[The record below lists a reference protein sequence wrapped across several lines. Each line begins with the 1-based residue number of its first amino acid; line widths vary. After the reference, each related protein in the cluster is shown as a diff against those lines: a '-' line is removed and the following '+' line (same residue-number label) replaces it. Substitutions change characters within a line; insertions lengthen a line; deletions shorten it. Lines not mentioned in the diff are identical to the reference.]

1 MNQRINAAIS
11 AVIYLVVFVVLPLY
25 APSLI
30 PPEFL
35 NLLSESGLNLG
46 AFTQQMAMIGIV
58 VSMITLVKGFVLPSS
73 LLYLVAG
80 IGLSLVMLAFTL
92 ITLGLGNIWSFGI
105 TVVKMEIPGGLNTA
119 VLDLRFFVQLATLT
133 SILQIIQ
140 EFLAFKDAR
149 IAKDASNDSVNLL
162 PHA

>member
-1 MNQRINAAIS
+1 MNAAIS

-35 NLLSESGLNLG
+35 NLLSESGFNLG
-46 AFTQQMAMIGIV
+46 VFTQQMAMIGIV
-58 VSMITLVKGFVLPSS
+58 VSVITLVKGFVLPSS

-80 IGLSLVMLAFTL
+80 VGLSLVMLVFTL

-105 TVVKMEIPGGLNTA
+105 TVVKMEVPGNLNTA

-133 SILQIIQ
+133 FILQIIQ
-140 EFLAFKDAR
+140 AFSTFKDAR
-149 IAKDASNDSVNLL
+149 IAKDASNDSANLL
-162 PHA
+162 PDA

>member
-1 MNQRINAAIS
+1 MNAVVS

-30 PPEFL
+30 PPELL
-35 NLLSESGLNLG
+35 NVLSESGLNLG

-58 VSMITLVKGFVLPSS
+58 VSVLTLVKGFVLPSS

-80 IGLSLVMLAFTL
+80 IGLSLVMLVFTL

-105 TVVKMEIPGGLNTA
+105 TVVKMEIPGGMNTA

-140 EFLAFKDAR
+140 TFLAFKDAR
-149 IAKDASNDSVNLL
+149 IAKNASNDSANLL

>member
-1 MNQRINAAIS
+1 MNQRINAVIS
-11 AVIYLVVFVVLPLY
+11 AVVYLVVFVVLPLY

-35 NLLSESGLNLG
+35 NLLSESGFNLG

-58 VSMITLVKGFVLPSS
+58 VSVITLVKGFVLPSS

-80 IGLSLVMLAFTL
+80 TGLSLVMLAFTL

-105 TVVKMEIPGGLNTA
+105 TVVKMEVPGGLNTV

-140 EFLAFKDAR
+140 AFLAFKDAR
-149 IAKDASNDSVNLL
+149 IAKDASNDSVYLL

>member
-11 AVIYLVVFVVLPLY
+11 AAVYLVVFVVLPLY

-35 NLLSESGLNLG
+35 NLLSESGFNLG

-58 VSMITLVKGFVLPSS
+58 VSVITLVKGFVLTSS

-133 SILQIIQ
+133 SILQIVQ
-140 EFLAFKDAR
+140 TFLAFKDAR
-149 IAKDASNDSVNLL
+149 IAKDASNVSVNLL

>member
-1 MNQRINAAIS
+1 MNAAIS

-30 PPEFL
+30 PPELL
-35 NLLSESGLNLG
+35 NVLSESGLNLG

-58 VSMITLVKGFVLPSS
+58 VSVITLVKGFVLPSS
-73 LLYLVAG
+73 LMYLVAG
-80 IGLSLVMLAFTL
+80 IGLSLVMLVFTL

-105 TVVKMEIPGGLNTA
+105 TVVKMEVPGSLNTA

-140 EFLAFKDAR
+140 AFLTFKDAR
-149 IAKDASNDSVNLL
+149 IAKDASIDSANLP
-162 PHA
+162 PHT

>member
-1 MNQRINAAIS
+1 MNTVVS

-35 NLLSESGLNLG
+35 NLLSESGFNLG

-58 VSMITLVKGFVLPSS
+58 VSVITLVKGFVLTSS

-133 SILQIIQ
+133 SILQIVQ
-140 EFLAFKDAR
+140 TFLAFKDAR
-149 IAKDASNDSVNLL
+149 IAKDASNVSVNLL

>member
-1 MNQRINAAIS
+1 MNRRMNAVVS

-35 NLLSESGLNLG
+35 NVLSESGLNLG
-46 AFTQQMAMIGIV
+46 SFTQQMAMIGIV
-58 VSMITLVKGFVLPSS
+58 VSVITLVKGFVLPSS

-80 IGLSLVMLAFTL
+80 IGLSLVMLVFTL

-105 TVVKMEIPGGLNTA
+105 TVVKMEIPGGMNTA

-140 EFLAFKDAR
+140 TFLAFKDAR
-149 IAKDASNDSVNLL
+149 IAKDASNDSANLL